1 MGKRYS
7 VLQNFAYTI
16 KGAQSV
22 EKSFVPLTVLQG
34 ICWGVYPIV
43 YAWIPK
49 IIIDLIS
56 NEISIIN
63 LMLSIAVLT
72 AIVIVFLLSER
83 KIAFTTRCQRV
94 MVKYSWIEKR
104 MKKAFLMDY
113 KDLENPEILNLMD
126 RARYASA
133 DEGNGF
139 GAVYNNISCIA
150 RNVITIVVTFATIAV
165 LNPIVVLLM
174 CVCSFGQYKVLDFAK
189 KANKEKYTDVMN
201 PYWRKLA
208 YLNNM
213 TNDFEYAK
221 DIRIYR
227 MQHFINGKTKK
238 VNEEAHIISKH
249 MFNRWILSAIGMN
262 SFQMLQSTFFFVWLV
277 YSVIYS
283 EMSIGNVVLF
293 IGIAATFNENVV
305 QVFDVIADLR
315 RVSLEIDDYRAF
327 IECPIE
333 QYDNSLGEEIE
344 NINFDKY
351 EFEFKNVSFKYPG
364 QELYTLKNLN
374 LTIKAGERV
383 AIVGNNGAGKT
394 TIVKLLMRLYEPTEG
409 QILLNGINIRRFNK
423 VSYYKVFA
431 PVFQD
436 IDCFA
441 MPIKQNISMKSSI
454 YTDDNKVKTCLEQAD
469 LGKKIASLDNGID
482 TELLKILNSEGIDLS
497 GGEKQKLIL
506 ARALYKGGNVLILDE
521 PTAALDALSEDRMY
535 KKFDEMVGGKTAI
548 YISHRLASTRF
559 CDNIIMFQN
568 GAIVESGTHEELLL
582 KDGEYKKMYNV
593 QAQYYKEEIG
603 EELEGNI

>member
-34 ICWGVYPIV
+34 ICWGAYPIV

-189 KANKEKYTDVMN
+189 KQ
-201 PYWRKLA
+201 
-208 YLNNM
+208 
-213 TNDFEYAK
+213 
-221 DIRIYR
+221 I
-227 MQHFINGKTKK
+227 KK
-238 VNEEAHIISKH
+238 NI
-249 MFNRWILSAIGMN
+249 
-262 SFQMLQSTFFFVWLV
+262 QMS
-277 YSVIYS
+277 
-283 EMSIGNVVLF
+283 
-293 IGIAATFNENVV
+293 
-305 QVFDVIADLR
+305 
-315 RVSLEIDDYRAF
+315 
-327 IECPIE
+327 
-333 QYDNSLGEEIE
+333 
-344 NINFDKY
+344 
-351 EFEFKNVSFKYPG
+351 
-364 QELYTLKNLN
+364 
-374 LTIKAGERV
+374 
-383 AIVGNNGAGKT
+383 
-394 TIVKLLMRLYEPTEG
+394 
-409 QILLNGINIRRFNK
+409 
-423 VSYYKVFA
+423 
-431 PVFQD
+431 
-436 IDCFA
+436 
-441 MPIKQNISMKSSI
+441 
-454 YTDDNKVKTCLEQAD
+454 
-469 LGKKIASLDNGID
+469 
-482 TELLKILNSEGIDLS
+482 
-497 GGEKQKLIL
+497 
-506 ARALYKGGNVLILDE
+506 
-521 PTAALDALSEDRMY
+521 
-535 KKFDEMVGGKTAI
+535 
-548 YISHRLASTRF
+548 
-559 CDNIIMFQN
+559 
-568 GAIVESGTHEELLL
+568 
-582 KDGEYKKMYNV
+582 
-593 QAQYYKEEIG
+593 
-603 EELEGNI
+603 

>member
-34 ICWGVYPIV
+34 ICWGAYPIV